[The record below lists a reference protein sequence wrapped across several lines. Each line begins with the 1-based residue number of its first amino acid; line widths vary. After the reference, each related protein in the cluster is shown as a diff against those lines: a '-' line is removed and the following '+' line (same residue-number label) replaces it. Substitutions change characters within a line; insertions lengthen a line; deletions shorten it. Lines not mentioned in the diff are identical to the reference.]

1 MNVTEYTFVS
11 PYPNS
16 VQVGRAD
23 PSSTKEAG
31 LQTAEDTPLSNASN
45 QTLSEAKQV
54 EETLKNDVKPT
65 VSGATSSN
73 LLDIYA

>member
-1 MNVTEYTFVS
+1 MNVTEYKFVS
-11 PYPNS
+11 PYPNP
-16 VQVGRAD
+16 VQVGQAD
-23 PSSTKEAG
+23 PSSTKESG
-31 LQTAEDTPLSNASN
+31 LQTAEDTPFANTSN

-65 VSGATSSN
+65 VAGATSSN